1 MPAAMPAAKIS
12 AAIAAVNARITSSA
26 HILVVCGAK
35 LNHSFLACL
44 VYSLT
49 PGPDLPVSRGEP
61 VPARR
66 A

>member
-35 LNHSFLACL
+35 LNHSFL
-44 VYSLT
+44 VHSLT